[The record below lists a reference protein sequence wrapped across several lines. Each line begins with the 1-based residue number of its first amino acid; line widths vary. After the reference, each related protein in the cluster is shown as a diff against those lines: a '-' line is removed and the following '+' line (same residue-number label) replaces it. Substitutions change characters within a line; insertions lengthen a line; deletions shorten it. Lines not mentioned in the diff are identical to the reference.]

1 MTNSSSHPKTPAPKL
16 RSRLLKFL
24 LILVSTVLFLIGS
37 GFLYEALS
45 SSSARKNYPAPGQ
58 LVDAG
63 GYNLHIRQLG
73 AGAPTIILE
82 AGSGETSLSWRDI
95 PEKLAEHATVVTYD
109 RAGYAWSEQ
118 ADTERTGANIVR
130 ELHTALQ
137 NAGLPGPYLMVGHSL
152 GGMYAR
158 LFTQTYPEEVAGLV
172 LIDARPENDDRETKP
187 ILEAE
192 HYTGNP
198 SASMLALFKRSGVL
212 RLFQDQL
219 LSGLVAEQDR
229 AQFINVISTP
239 AYFAAKEQEAA
250 LASST
255 EDAIRGQH
263 FGFGALPVKVIAR
276 GQPQD
281 YAAFGISGEGG
292 RRLEAIWQ
300 EGQRNML
307 KLSSNSELIVAEKS
321 GHMVIHDQPELVVQ
335 TIRRMLAAGK

>member
-1 MTNSSSHPKTPAPKL
+1 MTHSSSHPKNTAPKL
-16 RSRLLKFL
+16 RSRLLKLLLFL
-24 LILVSTVLFLIGS
+24 LSAVLLLAGS
-37 GFLYEALS
+37 GFLYEAIAA
-45 SSSARKNYPAPGQ
+45 SSALKSYPAPGQ

-73 AGAPTIILE
+73 TGAPTIILE
-82 AGSGETSLSWRDI
+82 AGSGETSLSWGDI
-95 PEKLAEHATVVTYD
+95 PEQLAEHATVVTYD

-118 ADTERTGANIVR
+118 ADTERSGANIVR
-130 ELHTALQ
+130 ELHTALK
-137 NAGLPGPYLMVGHSL
+137 NADFPGPYLMVGHSL

-158 LFTQTYPEEVAGLV
+158 LFTQTYPDEVTGLV

-187 ILEAE
+187 ILAAE
-192 HYTGNP
+192 NMAGNP
-198 SASMLALFKRSGVL
+198 SASLLSLLKRSGAL

-219 LSGLVAEQDR
+219 LAGLVAEQDR

-255 EDAIRGQH
+255 EDVIRGQH
-263 FGFGALPVKVIAR
+263 FGSLPVKVIAR
-276 GQPQD
+276 GLPQD
-281 YAAFGISGEGG
+281 YASFGISGEGG

-307 KLSSNSELIVAEKS
+307 KLSSNSELIVAENS

-335 TIRRMLAAGK
+335 TIRRMLATGK

>member
-95 PEKLAEHATVVTYD
+95 PEQLAEAATVVTYD

-118 ADTERTGANIVR
+118 ADTERSGANIVR
-130 ELHTALQ
+130 ELHTALK

-158 LFTQTYPEEVAGLV
+158 LFTQTYPKEVTGLV

-192 HYTGNP
+192 NVAGNP
-198 SASMLALFKRSGVL
+198 SASLLSLLKRSGAL

-219 LSGLVAEQDR
+219 LAGLIAEQDR

-263 FGFGALPVKVIAR
+263 FGALPVKVIAR

-281 YAAFGISGEGG
+281 YASFGISGEGG

-321 GHMVIHDQPELVVQ
+321 GHMVIHDQPELVIQ
-335 TIRRMLAAGK
+335 TILSVLEEK

>member
-1 MTNSSSHPKTPAPKL
+1 MKNPVPVKRPGSRKL
-16 RSRLLKFL
+16 RSRLFKII
-24 LILVSTVLFLIGS
+24 LILVSAFVLIAGS
-37 GFLYEALS
+37 GFLYEAIA
-45 SSSARKNYPAPGQ
+45 SSSARKGYPAPGQ

-73 AGAPTIILE
+73 AGAPAIILE

-95 PEKLAEHATVVTYD
+95 PEQLAAHATVVTYD

-118 ADTERTGANIVR
+118 ADTERSGANIVN
-130 ELHTALQ
+130 ELHTALK
-137 NAGLPGPYLMVGHSL
+137 NADVPGPYLMVGHSL

-158 LFTQTYPEEVAGLV
+158 LFTQTYPEEVTGLV

-187 ILEAE
+187 ILAAE
-192 HYTGNP
+192 KFAGNP
-198 SASMLALFKRSGVL
+198 SASLLSLLKRSGAL
-212 RLFQDQL
+212 RLFQNQL
-219 LSGLVAEQDR
+219 LEGLVAEQDR
-229 AQFINVISTP
+229 GEFINVISTP
-239 AYFAAKEQEAA
+239 SYFAAKEQEAS

-255 EDAIRGQH
+255 EDAIRGQS
-263 FGFGALPVKVIAR
+263 FGSLPVKVIAR
-276 GQPQD
+276 GLPQD
-281 YAAFGISGEGG
+281 YASFGVSEEAG
-292 RRLEAIWQ
+292 RQLEAILQ